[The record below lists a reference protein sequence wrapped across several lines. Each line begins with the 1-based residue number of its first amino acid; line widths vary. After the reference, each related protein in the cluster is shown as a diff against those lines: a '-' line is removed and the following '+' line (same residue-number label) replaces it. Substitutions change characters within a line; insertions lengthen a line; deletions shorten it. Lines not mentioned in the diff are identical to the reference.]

1 MQYGLIGATIAGQW
15 RGESTLLA
23 KETRTTRRMHYV
35 PREINVELGN
45 RVRHL
50 RVNILGFDR
59 QVDFAEKLGV
69 TRGAVGNWELGR
81 GIGRAN
87 IDHIAKTF
95 NVSVDWL
102 SAAMGAPVSDDD
114 DHKEQSAGPL
124 PTVFKRSQ
132 LLPPEDYERFWLMC
146 EALLDAQLQFV
157 QRQSVSMPKRK
168 SGRQKVAKPDP

>member
-1 MQYGLIGATIAGQW
+1 M
-15 RGESTLLA
+15 
-23 KETRTTRRMHYV
+23 KHPRTTRNMHYV

-50 RVNILGFDR
+50 RVNILGYDR

-102 SAAMGAPVSDDD
+102 NSAMGAPVDD
-114 DHKEQSAGPL
+114 KGETTPAGPM
-124 PTVFKRSQ
+124 PSIFKRAR

-146 EALLDAQLQFV
+146 EALLDTQLQFV
-157 QRQSVSMPKRK
+157 QRQSVGIPKTKRSPQEQGAKK
-168 SGRQKVAKPDP
+168 STQDD